1 MTVIAPA
8 PSMRVEPH
16 VDGAHSFLVTRR
28 ERSSGRYERLGVL
41 TEVSDGWDFR
51 YFRDVFQNE
60 RTIALP
66 GIPLTDSVIHSE
78 HLFPLFAQRV
88 VSPRRPD
95 RPRILAMLGLDES
108 ATAFEILAHNGGRR
122 LGDTIELIQLPRT
135 HQGGGESMQFLVHG
149 MRYRSE
155 AEQSAVDALAVGDE
169 LLLVPEPDN
178 PVDTG
183 ALLVVTTVGAA
194 LGWVPAPL
202 LPLLVAGAEMTA
214 SVAHVNSSQAPPHQR
229 LLVEL
234 RGDLAVPEV
243 FSSPSW
249 RLVD

>member
-51 YFRDVFQNE
+51 YFRDVFRND

-88 VSPRRPD
+88 VSPPSSGSTPDPRNARTGRVGHGLRDPRPQRR
-95 RPRILAMLGLDES
+95 
-108 ATAFEILAHNGGRR
+108 
-122 LGDTIELIQLPRT
+122 
-135 HQGGGESMQFLVHG
+135 
-149 MRYRSE
+149 
-155 AEQSAVDALAVGDE
+155 
-169 LLLVPEPDN
+169 
-178 PVDTG
+178 
-183 ALLVVTTVGAA
+183 
-194 LGWVPAPL
+194 
-202 LPLLVAGAEMTA
+202 
-214 SVAHVNSSQAPPHQR
+214 
-229 LLVEL
+229 
-234 RGDLAVPEV
+234 
-243 FSSPSW
+243 
-249 RLVD
+249 